1 MKHTLEFETIINCT
15 TEELFRFHADT
26 KNLPLITPPGTTV
39 HIIKLEK
46 ELKEGNTASLKIQ
59 KGLLSFVWELIF
71 EKVEYPTLIVDVA
84 TKSPFK
90 SFRHEHRFIPIDNS
104 QTILKD
110 KVTFSLPF
118 GILSTPVVWFIEHDM
133 KKMFRFRHHETKRI
147 LENPSA

>member
-59 KGLLSFVWELIF
+59 KGLLSF
-71 EKVEYPTLIVDVA
+71 
-84 TKSPFK
+84 
-90 SFRHEHRFIPIDNS
+90 
-104 QTILKD
+104 
-110 KVTFSLPF
+110 
-118 GILSTPVVWFIEHDM
+118 
-133 KKMFRFRHHETKRI
+133 I
-147 LENPSA
+147 LEFMFAFWNFEYSGCMVY